1 MTIRRQSQ
9 ILFSSAA
16 RTATIV
22 SSVVSAE
29 EVISSIFAIN
39 VSAASATPSVVFSI
53 EGKDPLSGTFYNIID
68 SAAITATGITTIQ
81 VGMNIIAAANVAAN
95 EMLPAEYRVT
105 ATHGDADSI
114 TYTVGVTHLVQN

>member
-1 MTIRRQSQ
+1 MTIRKQSQ
-9 ILFSSAA
+9 TVFASVA
-16 RTATIV
+16 RTVTVV
-22 SSVVSAE
+22 SSVLSSQ
-29 EVISSIFAIN
+29 EVISSIFSID

-68 SAAITATGITTIQ
+68 SAAITATGITTVQ

-95 EMLPAEYRVT
+95 EMLPEEYRIT

-114 TYTVGVTHLVQN
+114 TYTVGAVHMVDR

>member
-9 ILFSSAA
+9 TLFSSEA

-22 SSVVSAE
+22 SPVLSAE
-29 EVISSIFAIN
+29 EVVSSIFTIN

-53 EGKDPLSGTFYNIID
+53 EGKDPLSAAFYNIID
-68 SAAITATGITTIQ
+68 SAAITATGTTTIQ

-95 EMLPAEYRVT
+95 EMLPSEFRVT

-114 TYTVGVTHLVQN
+114 TYTVGVVHMVQN